1 MTVEVLNETNSE
13 VDLQSISQLATFAM
27 SRMKIHPQADLSIIF
42 VDEDSITELNKRWMD
57 ETGPTDVL
65 SFPMDELRPGD
76 DSEVSADSLLGDI
89 VICPQVAATQAVS
102 AGKPVAEE
110 IQLLLVHGF
119 LHLLGFDHAE
129 PAEHQR
135 MFALQDQILAEWR
148 AAA

>member
-42 VDEDSITELNKRWMD
+42 VDEDSIAELNKRWMD

>member
-42 VDEDSITELNKRWMD
+42 VDEDSIAELNKRWMD

-119 LHLLGFDHAE
+119 LHLLGFDHVE

>member
-42 VDEDSITELNKRWMD
+42 VDEDSIAELNKRWMD

-102 AGKPVAEE
+102 AGKPVTEE

-129 PAEHQR
+129 PSEHQR